1 MQRQSYHEGNGQA
14 YKNYGIDPSKGCSI
28 ILRPD
33 QYVSW
38 VGQWDDYEAI
48 DRFFRGFMIE
58 QPQGQK
64 VEANGATLKNE
75 YAGKDLSKG
84 MKAGD
89 DAAGAL

>member
-1 MQRQSYHEGNGQA
+1 M
-14 YKNYGIDPSKGCSI
+14 
-28 ILRPD
+28 
-33 QYVSW
+33 
-38 VGQWDDYEAI
+38 
-48 DRFFRGFMIE
+48 DRFFEGFMIQ
-58 QPQGQK
+58 QPRGQK